1 MIPPPR
7 WDKSLQKPTLV
18 VLAGLST
25 WMLSVWLGLSL
36 WNRLK
41 ELDRQQLVA
50 WQQRARL
57 EALAARQPHIEQ
69 QARIYASFWA
79 DGSDEFLQ
87 QALFDELEQFAA
99 EDGLQLNLKPRPIQR
114 DGDVHR
120 LGVELEV
127 EATQGSLLAFLD
139 RLFSS
144 PSLFELERV
153 RISTAASAEYP
164 LRATLVVNKVVIP
177 R

>member
-1 MIPPPR
+1 M
-7 WDKSLQKPTLV
+7 
-18 VLAGLST
+18 
-25 WMLSVWLGLSL
+25 WMLSAWIGLSL

-41 ELDRQQLVA
+41 ELDRQHLVA

-69 QARIYASFWA
+69 QSLTYASFWA
-79 DGSDEFLQ
+79 DGSDAFLQ
-87 QALFDELEQFAA
+87 QAFFDELEQFAA
-99 EDGLQLNLKPRPIQR
+99 EGGLQLNLKPRPIQR
-114 DGDVHR
+114 DGDVRR

-139 RLFSS
+139 RVVASS
-144 PSLFELERV
+144 SLCELERL
-153 RISTAASAEYP
+153 RIATAASAEYP
-164 LRATLVVNKVVIP
+164 LQATLVVSKVIIP